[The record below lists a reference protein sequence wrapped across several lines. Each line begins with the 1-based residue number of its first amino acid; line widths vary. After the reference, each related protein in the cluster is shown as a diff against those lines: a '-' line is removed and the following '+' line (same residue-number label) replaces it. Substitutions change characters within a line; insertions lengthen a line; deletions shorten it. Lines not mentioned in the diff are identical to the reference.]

1 MKDLRCRYC
10 QQVFQPSAYHPQ
22 QTVCNYPA
30 CQRQRQRDYHRRK
43 IASDPVYRQV
53 CLESPRKWRQAH
65 SGYWKQYR
73 QSHPHQV
80 EKNRQQQRFRDQKRQ
95 LENLANNN
103 LASRK
108 ILSFQVSSHPEPDSS
123 TSCKQHLSTTA
134 PPAGL

>member
-22 QTVCNYPA
+22 QTVCNRPA

-43 IASDPVYRQV
+43 IATDPVYRQV

-65 SGYWKQYR
+65 PDYWKQYR
-73 QSHPHQV
+73 QSHPQQV
-80 EKNRQQQRFRDQKRQ
+80 ERNRGQQHLRDQKRQ

-103 LASRK
+103 QASRK
-108 ILSFQVSSHPEPDSS
+108 ILSIQAPSHREPESF
-123 TSCKQHLSTTA
+123 TSCKQHPSSTA
-134 PPAGL
+134 APAGL

>member
-1 MKDLRCRYC
+1 MRELRCGYC
-10 QQVFQPSAYHPQ
+10 QEVFQPSVYRPK
-22 QTVCNYPA
+22 QTVCGKAA
-30 CQRQRQRDYHRRK
+30 CQRLRQRDYHRRK

-65 SGYWKQYR
+65 SDYWKQYR

-80 EKNRQQQRFRDQKRQ
+80 ERNRQQQRFRDQKRQ

-108 ILSFQVSSHPEPDSS
+108 ILSFQVSSHTEPDFS

-134 PPAGL
+134 APAGL